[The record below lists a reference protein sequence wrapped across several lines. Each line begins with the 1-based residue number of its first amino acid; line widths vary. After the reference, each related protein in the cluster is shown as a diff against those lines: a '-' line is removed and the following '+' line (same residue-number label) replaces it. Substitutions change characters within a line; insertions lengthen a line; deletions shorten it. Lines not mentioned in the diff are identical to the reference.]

1 MHPVPSA
8 SINCSTK
15 DRSEGTGF
23 FLSKRE
29 TRVLMITQYE
39 ELPFPFREKRHLSD
53 LYLYMQTHWNPIDA
67 LKSWNSH

>member
-1 MHPVPSA
+1 MHPVPTA
-8 SINCSTK
+8 SINHSTK

-39 ELPFPFREKRHLSD
+39 ELPFPFREKRHSS
-53 LYLYMQTHWNPIDA
+53 
-67 LKSWNSH
+67 K